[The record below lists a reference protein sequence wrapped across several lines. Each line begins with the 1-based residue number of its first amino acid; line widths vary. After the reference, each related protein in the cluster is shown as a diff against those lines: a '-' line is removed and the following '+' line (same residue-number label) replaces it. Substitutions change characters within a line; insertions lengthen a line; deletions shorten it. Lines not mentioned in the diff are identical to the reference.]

1 MEAGDVVSVVRSF
14 AVIAIVMTA
23 CFFLCNF
30 GEDVSNRFIT
40 LSDLIY
46 EKSWYLCTLQEQ
58 KLFTF
63 MIMLA
68 QKPVY
73 MKGFANLH
81 CSRETFKKAGFLI

>member
-1 MEAGDVVSVVRSF
+1 MGAGDVVAVIRST

-30 GEDVSNRFIT
+30 GEDVSNRFII

-46 EKSWYLCTLQEQ
+46 LKSWHLCTLEEQ

-63 MIMLA
+63 MILIA

-73 MKGFANLH
+73 MTGFANLR
-81 CSRETFKKAGFLI
+81 CSRETFKKAGF